1 MTKIL
6 NVLLVALCFAV
17 PAQTAAQTSTHHD
30 GPATFEL
37 KRLVANNPE
46 VRRLL
51 IASIEQAR
59 RVNPDWVTNPAQ
71 SLEQYFDFIAWAER
85 ALPGNLLKQKPDATL
100 YHRMDQSIGYIFFI
114 VDQPLKELE
123 GRGYPNNSL
132 QYMASFNPW
141 LKTFVRSWASFLD
154 SPESWSKEYLRLAEI
169 DAKFGL
175 NRGWYE
181 DPSHWKTFNQFFAR
195 QLKSPE
201 QRPVASPSDESIV
214 TSPVDAVPEG
224 VWPIDSNSRLVGTSG
239 VPVKTG
245 TVQSIEQLI
254 GDHSK
259 YKAAFVGGT
268 FTHVFLDL
276 GDYHHYHFPL
286 SGVVREVNMIP
297 GQEMSGGNVTWDATN
312 RRYAFDPS
320 SVGWQSLEVRGCVI
334 LDTENFGLVAL
345 LPIGM
350 SPISSVTFESALKER
365 VRVKKGDLMGHF
377 QFGGSDFVM
386 IFQAGYKFTLDGS
399 HTASSEGYS
408 HLLIG
413 ERLGE
418 LRAAP
423 GAH

>member
-1 MTKIL
+1 MRKM
-6 NVLLVALCFAV
+6 VKLLLLAMCFMVAT
-17 PAQTAAQTSTHHD
+17 QIAAQTSTEY
-30 GPATFEL
+30 GRPATVEL
-37 KRLVANNPE
+37 KRLVATNPE
-46 VRRLL
+46 VKRLL
-51 IASIEQAR
+51 IASIEQAA
-59 RVNPDWVTNPAQ
+59 RVNPDRVSNPAQ

-100 YHRMDQSIGYIFFI
+100 YQRMDQSIGYIFFI
-114 VDQPLKELE
+114 IDQPLKELE

-132 QYMASFNPW
+132 QYVASFSPW
-141 LKTFVRSWASFLD
+141 LKSFVRSWASFLD
-154 SPESWSKEYLRLAEI
+154 SPESWNEEYLRLAEN

-181 DPSHWKTFNQFFAR
+181 DSSHWKTFNQFFAR

-201 QRPVASPSDESIV
+201 QRPVAAPSKEPVVI
-214 TSPVDAVPEG
+214 SPVDGVPEG
-224 VWPIDSNSRLVGTSG
+224 VWAIDSNSRLLGSSG

-245 TVQSIEQLI
+245 TVQSVEQLI

-259 YKAAFVGGT
+259 YKAAFAGGT
-268 FTHVFLDL
+268 FIHIFLDL

-286 SGVVREVNMIP
+286 SGVVREVNIIP
-297 GQEMSGGNVTWDATN
+297 GQEVSGGNVTWDATN

-334 LDTENFGLVAL
+334 VDTENFGLVAL

-350 SPISSVTFESALKER
+350 SPISSVTFESALKEG
-365 VRVKKGDLMGHF
+365 VGVKKGDLMGHF

-386 IFQAGYKFTLDGS
+386 IFQAGYKFTLEGPN
-399 HTASSEGYS
+399 TASSEGYS
-408 HLLIG
+408 HLLMG
-413 ERLGE
+413 ERLGQ